1 MELNDSGKPLRVG
14 IVDGNPDRGWA
25 RDAHIPALR
34 SLPGVSIAAVS
45 ARTGEIAQAAPSAAV
60 LSWSDDRPGSQDVL

>member
-34 SLPGVSIAAVS
+34 AFPGVSI
-45 ARTGEIAQAAPSAAV
+45 
-60 LSWSDDRPGSQDVL
+60 DVL

>member
-14 IVDGNPDRGWA
+14 IVDGNPARGWA

-34 SLPGVSIAAVS
+34 ALPGVSI
-45 ARTGEIAQAAPSAAV
+45 
-60 LSWSDDRPGSQDVL
+60 DVL